1 MMYLTEEEKCI
12 LRMYR
17 SSDRIRTVADII
29 DALEETEEGPEEQL
43 LRSTMDKITQMDE
56 DYFRN
61 TAKQTPMI
69 DP

>member
-17 SSDRIRTVADII
+17 NSDRIRTVTDMI

-56 DYFRN
+56 DYFRK
-61 TAKQTPMI
+61 TAKQSPMI